1 MVSQMEQ
8 YAEGVGPALGTSF
21 DAASYDIGQGRS
33 SVKTDLSPDNK
44 GFQPSPL
51 LPIDVIESCVNA
63 FFANRY
69 LTMPILNRHHIYATL
84 SHLHDSPEQYGL
96 ITALCA
102 VVIIQPEVLQPVS
115 SSDSLD
121 LVQAPSIEIFIQET
135 LRARQFFNFLEVP
148 SLASAQTSFFLF
160 AALFALDQDSTA
172 WHYLREAIA
181 LLQTQHLDEE
191 ATYAEILD
199 EKYATSCRQT
209 FWLLFITERAYALQ
223 RNHQLTIKRTIG
235 LPTVNPG
242 PEANILHGFLDLI
255 SLFQNFDDKFLSL
268 WNISFADSDVSPHC
282 FIQLQNTLEVAL
294 PQVFRRTDVQK
305 ADLFVTRQ
313 WLKAMVWRLCLSRK
327 LLSSRTTH
335 ECMTFNYPI
344 AIARGIAVVSSILP
358 TKAFEVNGVGILEKV
373 FDIGCSLAGV
383 LLLYGNSIP
392 ISGREVGPRDYMIE
406 LVRILGTVLDGSS
419 KYLGLLVAKANDC
432 LHVRI
437 KVALGGCERSGQGP
451 RIEHWKDYD
460 DSSKAFE
467 NSTNAKS
474 TFDPLPF
481 DDSEELEGAAIADQ
495 CKLSYPY
502 SQICWPAELNPSPVG
517 SGNEEY
523 QILDFFSMTDSSA
536 SEILI

>member
-1 MVSQMEQ
+1 MAAQLCELHRKRIKVRQACDCCHNRKIRCDATKPCGNCE
-8 YAEGVGPALGTSF
+8 VGGLLC
-21 DAASYDIGQGRS
+21 I
-33 SVKTDLSPDNK
+33 LDNK

-51 LPIDVIESCVNA
+51 VPIDVIERCVNA
-63 FFANRY
+63 FFTNRY
-69 LTMPILNRHHIYATL
+69 LIMPILNRHHVYATL

-102 VVIIQPEVLQPVS
+102 VVMIQPELLQPVS
-115 SSDSLD
+115 GGDLLD
-121 LVQAPSIEIFIQET
+121 LAQAPSTEIFIQET
-135 LRARQFFNFLEVP
+135 LRARQFFNFLELP
-148 SLASAQTSFFLF
+148 SLASVQTSFFLF
-160 AALFALDQDSTA
+160 AALFALDRDRTA

-181 LLQTQHLDEE
+181 LLQTQRLDEE
-191 ATYAEILD
+191 ATYAELLD
-199 EKYATSCRQT
+199 EKYATSCRRT

-255 SLFQNFDDKFLSL
+255 YLFQNFDERFLSL
-268 WNISFADSDVSPHC
+268 WNLSSTDSDVSPHC

-313 WLKAMVWRLCLSRK
+313 WLKAMVWRLCLFRK
-327 LLSSRTTH
+327 LLSSGTAN

-373 FDIGCSLAGV
+373 FDIGCSLADV

-392 ISGREVGPRDYMIE
+392 ISGREVGPRDYLIE

-437 KVALGGCERSGQGP
+437 RVALGGCKRSGQGP
-451 RIEHWKDYD
+451 WIEHRKDYN
-460 DSSKAFE
+460 DSRSKAFK
-467 NSTNAKS
+467 NNMNAKS
-474 TFDPLPF
+474 TFDPPPF
-481 DDSEELEGAAIADQ
+481 DNSKELESTAIADQ
-495 CKLSYPY
+495 CKLSYPHP
-502 SQICWPAELNPSPVG
+502 QICWPSELNSSLVG
-517 SGNEEY
+517 SGNVEY
-523 QILDFFSMTDSSA
+523 QICDFFSMTD
-536 SEILI
+536 